1 MLAELFNPWMTK
13 WVTHSHTGT
22 PKKEKTP
29 KTYTSFLENFLR
41 EKTADSF
48 AYRIDD

>member
-13 WVTHSHTGT
+13 WVTHSRRGT
-22 PKKEKTP
+22 HKRAKLP
-29 KTYTSFLENFLR
+29 KTYMSSLESFLR

-48 AYRIDD
+48 AYRMDA